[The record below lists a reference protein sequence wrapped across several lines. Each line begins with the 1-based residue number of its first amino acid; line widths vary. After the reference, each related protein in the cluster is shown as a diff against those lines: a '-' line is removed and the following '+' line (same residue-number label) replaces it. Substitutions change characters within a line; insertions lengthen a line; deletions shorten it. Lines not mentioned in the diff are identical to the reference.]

1 MSCGKCVFGAYF
13 FRYHKSTTGLA
24 RTLLVR
30 QKQWKVVY
38 LLKLYCHSIVGQHL
52 MHCDSQ
58 YAWQKTKSRFSYG
71 LHFYCITMEQT
82 SVSET
87 FLSMLAPYACFQLG
101 PLCLNLKYSLV
112 LTLCEPFS
120 LFHQI
125 IDSLFLCD
133 NVLHKLEILYSSLT
147 RLCFKRNPAKFREK
161 IWRHYAFKPS
171 VAYAADHSLAV
182 VLSLLI
188 APNFITRRYSLIRFC
203 IRIHVNIVQTLACLT
218 VAFGRQGF
226 AEHHSGG

>member
-1 MSCGKCVFGAYF
+1 MSFGKCVFGAYF
-13 FRYHKSTTGLA
+13 FRYHKSITIKVSWASQDLA
-24 RTLLVR
+24 CSPETVEGSLFIETVLPNN
-30 QKQWKVVY
+30 
-38 LLKLYCHSIVGQHL
+38 L

-87 FLSMLAPYACFQLG
+87 FLSMLTPYACFQLG
-101 PLCLNLKYSLV
+101 QLCLNLRYSLV

-147 RLCFKRNPAKFREK
+147 RLCFKRNPAKFRAK
-161 IWRHYAFKPS
+161 IWRHNAFKPL
-171 VAYAADHSLAV
+171 VASAAVHSLAV

-188 APNFITRRYSLIRFC
+188 APYFITRWYSLIRLC

-226 AEHHSGG
+226 AEHQSGG